1 MVGRR
6 PASRSPRPS
15 TMRPRFALAVSF
27 TLAATAVAQRPLLTR
42 IAAPPADAVAW
53 NAAEVARHRQVLHAE
68 FVTVD
73 GRALFG
79 AFQRRD
85 AQVRTLAV
93 EGASLV
99 VDLAPQAE
107 SWGHAVFLGRVRG
120 TDGPVVLA
128 IAPDGTTSGH
138 GRFGDRAF
146 SLLPYGADGVH
157 VLHEVR
163 ADPFDPTRPELAEP
177 APPDAGGEVVYEPLN
192 PSDTVL
198 DLAVFYT
205 PRARGNAGSTA
216 TMEAAIV
223 NAVAMANATNQASNV
238 AAQFRLVHLAETN
251 YVEDGSSADLS
262 RFRIT
267 NDGIM
272 DEVHAARTTYGADLM
287 HLITDPVTAQ
297 YCGVAALMT
306 NLSTGFRTNAFGV
319 TLRTC
324 FSGNTLAHEM
334 GHNLGCHHDR
344 ANAGTAIFPYSYGY
358 RTPDSAYR
366 TTMSYAPGSR
376 ALVWSSPQV
385 TYQGYTMGVANSEDN
400 ARSITNTKATVAAF
414 YPTRVLEWCH
424 VPGGIDGTFGEP
436 LISGSGWIA
445 VPTSLRLTLSRYRL
459 FTSGVLVIGGSLF
472 DQPVLGGRLVPTPDL
487 ILPVSGIGAP
497 IDLDMS
503 AIALLAPSTPL
514 WLQAFFLD
522 PVAVQGVSA
531 TDGVKVIRP

>member
-1 MVGRR
+1 M
-6 PASRSPRPS
+6 RSS
-15 TMRPRFALAVSF
+15 FGFAVSLTLTAALA
-27 TLAATAVAQRPLLTR
+27 TTGAAQRPLLTA
-42 IAAPPADAVAW
+42 IANPPAGAVAW
-53 NAAEVARHRQVLHAE
+53 NAAEVARHRQVLRAD

-93 EGASLV
+93 EGAALV
-99 VDLAPQAE
+99 VDLVPQAE

-138 GRFGDRAF
+138 VRFGDRAF
-146 SLLPYGADGVH
+146 SLLPYGAGGVH

-177 APPDAGGEVVYEPLN
+177 GPTDLVGEVVSEPMN
-192 PSDTVL
+192 PTDTLL

-216 TMEAAIV
+216 TLEAAIV

-238 AAQFRLVHLAETN
+238 AVQFRIVYVAETT

-267 NDGIM
+267 NDGFM
-272 DEVHAARTTYGADLM
+272 DEVHALRTEYGADLM

-306 NLSTGFRTNAFGV
+306 NLSTGFRTSAFGV

-324 FSGNTLAHEM
+324 FSGNTLAHEI
-334 GHNLGCHHDR
+334 GHNIGCHHDR
-344 ANAGTAIFPYSYGY
+344 ANAGNAIFPYSYGY
-358 RTPDSAYR
+358 RTPDSRYR
-366 TTMSYAPGSR
+366 TTMSYSPGSR
-376 ALVWSSPQV
+376 ALVWSSPLV
-385 TYQGYTMGVANSEDN
+385 TYQGYAMGVGNSEDN
-400 ARSITNTKATVAAF
+400 ARSIANTKATVAAF
-414 YPTRVLEWCH
+414 YPTRVLEWCQ

-436 LISGSGWIA
+436 LINGSGRIA
-445 VPTSLRLTLSRYRL
+445 VPASLRLTLSRYRL
-459 FTSGVLVIGGSLF
+459 FTSGVLVVGASAL
-472 DQPVLGGRLVPTPDL
+472 DLPVFGGRLVPSPDL
-487 ILPVSGIGAP
+487 VLPVSGIGAP
-497 IDLDMS
+497 IDIDMS
-503 AIALLAPSTPL
+503 SLALLAPSTPL
-514 WLQAFFLD
+514 WLQALFLD
-522 PVAVQGVSA
+522 PVAIQGVSA
-531 TDGVKVIRP
+531 TDGMKVIRP

>member
-1 MVGRR
+1 
-6 PASRSPRPS
+6 
-15 TMRPRFALAVSF
+15 MRLTFGLAVSLV
-27 TLAATAVAQRPLLTR
+27 LASIGTAQRPLLTK
-42 IAAPPADAVAW
+42 IPDPPADAVAW
-53 NAAEVARHRQVLHAE
+53 NVAEVARHRQVLHAE

-85 AQVRTLAV
+85 AQVRTLEV

-99 VDLAPQAE
+99 VDLVPQAE
-107 SWGHAVFLGRVRG
+107 SWGHAVFHGHVRG

-128 IAPDGTTSGH
+128 IAADGTTSGH
-138 GRFGDRAF
+138 VRFGDRAF
-146 SLLPYGADGVH
+146 SLLPFGAGGVH

-177 APPDAGGEVVYEPLN
+177 GPADLIGEVVCEPSN
-192 PSDTVL
+192 PTDTLL

-205 PRARGNAGSTA
+205 PRARSNAGSTA

-238 AAQFRLVHLAETN
+238 AAQFRLVYVAETN

-272 DEVHAARTTYGADLM
+272 DEVHALRTEYGADLM

-334 GHNLGCHHDR
+334 GHNIGCHHDR
-344 ANAGTAIFPYSYGY
+344 ANAGNALFPYSYGY

-385 TYQGYTMGVANSEDN
+385 TYQGYPMGVANSEDN

-414 YPTRVLEWCH
+414 YPTRVLEWCQ

-436 LISGSGWIA
+436 LIAGGGRIA
-445 VPTSLRLTLSRYRL
+445 VPSSLRVTLSRYRL
-459 FTSGVLVIGGSLF
+459 FTSGVLVIGASALDLPLF
-472 DQPVLGGRLVPTPDL
+472 GGRLVPSPDL
-487 ILPVSGIGAP
+487 VLPVSGFGAP
-497 IDLDMS
+497 VDIDMS
-503 AIALLAPSTPL
+503 ALALLAPGTAL
-514 WLQAFFLD
+514 WVQALFLD
-522 PVAVQGVSA
+522 PVATQGVSA
-531 TDGVKVIRP
+531 TDGLKVIRP